1 MGIEI
6 GGLFGLLLLVANVY
20 AIIRTVGSHAGALA
34 KAVWIVVILVL
45 PLLGFLVWLLAGPRD

>member
-20 AIIRTVGSHAGALA
+20 AIIRTAGSHAGALA

-45 PLLGFLVWLLAGPRD
+45 PLLGFLAWLLLGPRD